1 MHKTPYGYCGMPCA
15 LCNRNRTEGPSKCTG
30 CSYGG
35 YYGDSC
41 KIKKC
46 CEAKRHPHC
55 ALCEEYPC
63 PRIQHLEDFG
73 NLDTSGCW
81 ADIAD
86 DIQRKGFEDWHQA
99 LKRKSDMLTAALET
113 YNDGR
118 MKRFLCELFIQQD
131 LDTLERIM
139 EAAKQLEGSKKD
151 ISERFKRIVK
161 GHIEQGSA

>member
-1 MHKTPYGYCGMPCA
+1 
-15 LCNRNRTEGPSKCTG
+15 
-30 CSYGG
+30 
-35 YYGDSC
+35 
-41 KIKKC
+41 
-46 CEAKRHPHC
+46 
-55 ALCEEYPC
+55 
-63 PRIQHLEDFG
+63 
-73 NLDTSGCW
+73 
-81 ADIAD
+81 
-86 DIQRKGFEDWHQA
+86 
-99 LKRKSDMLTAALET
+99 MLTAALET